1 MALAGNPTSSRSP
14 APVRSLDA
22 ITEPAVRAYLDRALA
37 RPETLGLLLVGSR
50 ALGWADPRGDYD
62 LFLLVPAAHLRTL
75 PPEEAQV
82 FLFAEGEIPKRMIGD
97 FSYVSEETLETHRKS
112 PLDIDHW
119 PYLDAVV
126 LADRTGRLPD
136 WCARISA
143 LPEAERR
150 ERAIQKYLQM
160 AIALSYATADDVRG
174 YGADR
179 QMNLFRSVLAGLH
192 LWFALRGRW
201 APPFKW
207 WTREVERLEM
217 RPDTRGILE
226 AASLNPAIETVIPLR
241 DHLRE
246 EMRHAGI
253 TEVNDP
259 VRAFIERLTLDA
271 RDAQYRHTYL

>member
-1 MALAGNPTSSRSP
+1 MRAH
-14 APVRSLDA
+14 LDA
-22 ITEPAVRAYLDRALA
+22 ALA

-50 ALGWADPRGDYD
+50 ALGWAHERGDYD
-62 LFLLVPAAHLRTL
+62 VLILVTPEHLRSL

-82 FLFAEGEIPKRMIGD
+82 FLYAEGEFPKRMTGD
-97 FSYVSEETLETHRKS
+97 FSYVSEETLGAHLAS

-119 PYLDAVV
+119 PYRDAVV
-126 LADRTGRLPD
+126 LFDRTGRLPD
-136 WCARISA
+136 WCVRLGT
-143 LPEAERR
+143 LPEPERR

-160 AIALSYATADDVRG
+160 AIALSYATVDDVRG
-174 YGADR
+174 YGVDR

-207 WTREVERLEM
+207 WSREVERLEM

-226 AASLNPAIETVIPLR
+226 AAILNPTIETVIPLR

-246 EMRHAGI
+246 EMRHAGF
-253 TEVNDP
+253 TEVNDL
-259 VRAFIERLTLDA
+259 VRAFVERLTADS